1 MQQIKSHLNLGDLI
15 YSSLVHWDLV
25 WNDKEKES
33 EEIKCKFTTRTNFD
47 ENFYKK
53 TLFLALGKSFMLN
66 DKNEKS
72 HNFFLLHQVS
82 KFLFFFFLLCKC
94 LQLNFQ

>member
-33 EEIKCKFTTRTNFD
+33 EEIKSKFTTRTNFD

-53 TLFLALGKSFMLN
+53 TLFLALGKSFMTRM
-66 DKNEKS
+66 KNPI
-72 HNFFLLHQVS
+72 NQVS
-82 KFLFFFFLLCKC
+82 KFLFFIFLLCKC

>member
-82 KFLFFFFLLCKC
+82 KFLFFFF
-94 LQLNFQ
+94 FTM

>member
-1 MQQIKSHLNLGDLI
+1 MQQIKSDLNLGDLI

-53 TLFLALGKSFMLN
+53 TLFMLN

-72 HNFFLLHQVS
+72 HKSSIKIFV
-82 KFLFFFFLLCKC
+82 LFFFTM
-94 LQLNFQ
+94 

>member
-33 EEIKCKFTTRTNFD
+33 EEIKSKFTTRTNFD

-82 KFLFFFFLLCKC
+82 KFLFFFFYYVSACS
-94 LQLNFQ
+94 

>member
-1 MQQIKSHLNLGDLI
+1 MQQIKSDLDLADLI

-25 WNDKEKES
+25 WNDKENES
-33 EEIKCKFTTRTNFD
+33 EEIKSKFTTRTNFD

-53 TLFLALGKSFMLN
+53 TLFLALGKSFMTRM
-66 DKNEKS
+66 KNPI
-72 HNFFLLHQVS
+72 NQVS

>member
-1 MQQIKSHLNLGDLI
+1 MQQIKSDLNLGDLI

>member
-1 MQQIKSHLNLGDLI
+1 MQQIKSDLNLGDLI

-53 TLFLALGKSFMLN
+53 TLFLALGKSVMLN

-72 HNFFLLHQVS
+72 HKSSIKIFVL
-82 KFLFFFFLLCKC
+82 FFLLCKC

>member
-1 MQQIKSHLNLGDLI
+1 MQQIKSDLDLVDLI

-53 TLFLALGKSFMLN
+53 TLFLALWQEWKIP
-66 DKNEKS
+66 
-72 HNFFLLHQVS
+72 
-82 KFLFFFFLLCKC
+82 
-94 LQLNFQ
+94 

>member
-82 KFLFFFFLLCKC
+82 KFLFFFFLLCKW